1 MPMCGSTC
9 ACAGCQ
15 ADRETLLPEIEEM
28 AAAAELLDTVN
39 EVSLDRVLGSLMD
52 GAARSVGAPLPPAT
66 ARLLRDVVKRT
77 LRRVLPQAGRRPSLV
92 RGRLAPAIVPKA
104 GRLLGI
110 ELEGLSP
117 EDMELA
123 AARRAIRFAR
133 SAAQRASRAS
143 RRLPPRVV
151 ASRAAVGAARRWAPG
166 LLPAARARAT
176 VVPRR
181 PAALRSIEGRAL
193 QRGGDRPGTWIRR
206 GDNIFV
212 IC

>member
-1 MPMCGSTC
+1 MCGTTC
-9 ACAGCQ
+9 ACSRCR
-15 ADRETLLPEIEEM
+15 ADRELLLPEIEEM

-39 EVSLDRVLGSLMD
+39 EASLDRVLGLLMD
-52 GAARSVGAPLPPAT
+52 GAARSVGGPLAPTT

-123 AARRAIRFAR
+123 TARRAVRFAR
-133 SAAQRASRAS
+133 SAAHRASRAP
-143 RRLPPRVV
+143 RGLPPGVV
-151 ASRAAVGAARRWAPG
+151 ASRAALGAARRWAPG

-176 VVPRR
+176 VRAGR
-181 PAALRSIEGRAL
+181 PAVLKYAQGHAL
-193 QRGGDRPGTWIRR
+193 QRDGGRPGTWVRR

>member
-1 MPMCGSTC
+1 V
-9 ACAGCQ
+9 
-15 ADRETLLPEIEEM
+15 LLPEIEEM

-39 EVSLDRVLGSLMD
+39 EASLDRMLGLLMD
-52 GAARSVGAPLPPAT
+52 GAARFGGGSLPPET

-77 LRRVLPQAGRRPSLV
+77 LRRVLPQAGRTPSLL
-92 RGRLAPAIVPKA
+92 RGRRASSMVPAA

-123 AARRAIRFAR
+123 AARRAVRFAR
-133 SAAQRASRAS
+133 SAAYRASRAP
-143 RRLPPRVV
+143 RGLPPRVV
-151 ASRAAVGAARRWAPG
+151 ASRAALGAARRWAPG
-166 LLPAARARAT
+166 LLPAARARA
-176 VVPRR
+176 RLHAGR
-181 PAALRSIEGRAL
+181 PAVLRYADGRAL
-193 QRGGDRPGTWIRR
+193 RRDDGRPGTWVRR